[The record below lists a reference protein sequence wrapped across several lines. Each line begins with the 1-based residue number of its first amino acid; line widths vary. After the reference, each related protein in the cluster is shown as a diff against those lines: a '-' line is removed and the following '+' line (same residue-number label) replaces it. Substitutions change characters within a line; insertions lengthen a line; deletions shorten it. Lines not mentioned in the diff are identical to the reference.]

1 MNFLQKKSCFTFS
14 IYGTTS
20 IFISLERITL
30 GGNQRH
36 FVANVGPI
44 GTSAVRI
51 IYIRYI
57 HTFIHIHTCTHTYI
71 RIYIQ
76 QLISQFRRISPP
88 GVSSSDT
95 IQAYTYLFDHDY
107 FDPDPLPPLVQL
119 ILEFLLVFRLFLFS
133 KRLLF

>member
-1 MNFLQKKSCFTFS
+1 M
-14 IYGTTS
+14 
-20 IFISLERITL
+20 

-51 IYIRYI
+51 KYIQYI
-57 HTFIHIHTCTHTYI
+57 HTFIYIHTGIHAYI
-71 RIYIQ
+71 RIHIQ
-76 QLISQFRRISPP
+76 QLISQFHRILPP

-95 IQAYTYLFDHDY
+95 LQAYTYLLNHDY
-107 FDPDPLPPLVQL
+107 LDPDPLLPLVQI

-133 KRLLF
+133 KRLPF